1 MKEGRLEFTFPQG
14 CTASKYDDWAFYRNR
29 FGKIAKSKAVD
40 FLCVHGGCAWLIE
53 VKDYRHSPRTKPSE
67 IHAEVTG
74 KVRDTLAGLAAAR
87 MNATGSEKEEARRAL
102 NQPRWRVALHLEQ
115 VEQPSRLRP
124 TIADPASVRTELRKA
139 VKAIDARAVV
149 VDSQSAHVPWAVRRL

>member
-1 MKEGRLEFTFPQG
+1 M
-14 CTASKYDDWAFYRNR
+14 A
-29 FGKIAKSKAVD
+29 
-40 FLCVHGGCAWLIE
+40 
-53 VKDYRHSPRTKPSE
+53 
-67 IHAEVTG
+67 G